1 MLSFP
6 TDRKGGKNLCPSHIM
21 GKFSSSVSLI
31 IDTIKLNKLGHYNY
45 KIKGKIENKHWNHK
59 EIIINRYCVVIINL
73 FAPYS

>member
-1 MLSFP
+1 
-6 TDRKGGKNLCPSHIM
+6 M

-59 EIIINRYCVVIINL
+59 EILINRYCVVIINL